1 MAMLWIKV
9 FHLFAVIAWF
19 AGIFYLPRLFVYHA
33 MTEEQ
38 AGRERFKVMERK
50 LLWGIMTP
58 SAIVTLV
65 LGTWL
70 WLAYGFSGTWLWL
83 KLALVGILLVYHG
96 WCIVIVKQFKNDQN
110 SAKHTF
116 FRWMNE
122 LPVFLL
128 LGILILVELKPFL

>member
-1 MAMLWIKV
+1 MLWIKV

-33 MTEEQ
+33 MSEDTPS
-38 AGRERFKVMERK
+38 RERFKIMERR

-58 SAIVTLV
+58 SAVV
-65 LGTWL
+65 AVALGLWL
-70 WLAYGFSGTWLWL
+70 WLAYGFSGTWLSV
-83 KLALVGILLVYHG
+83 KIVLVLLLLVYHG
-96 WCIVIVKQFKNDQN
+96 WCIMIVKQFKNDQN
-110 SAKHTF
+110 SANHTF

-128 LGILILVELKPFL
+128 LGILILVIIKPF

>member
-1 MAMLWIKV
+1 MLWIKV

-33 MTEEQ
+33 MTEDQ

-50 LLWGIMTP
+50 LLWGTMTP
-58 SAIVTLV
+58 SAVVTLV

-83 KLALVGILLVYHG
+83 KLALVGVLLIYHG
-96 WCIVIVKQFKNDQN
+96 WCILIVKQFKNDLN

>member
-1 MAMLWIKV
+1 MGMLWLKV

-33 MTEEQ
+33 MTEDQ

-58 SAIVTLV
+58 SAVVTVV

-83 KLALVGILLVYHG
+83 KLALVGGLLAYHG
-96 WCIVIVKQFKNDQN
+96 WCILIVKQFKNDQN
-110 SAKHTF
+110 SASHIF